1 MHEDDAVLLSAWGAG
16 DGEAGSRLF
25 TRHYRSVYRFFS
37 NKLASLAAVE
47 DLVQQTFTACVE
59 ARARFRGDASF
70 RTFVL
75 AIARNL
81 LLKHLRDR
89 RRDPDIDA
97 DAASLADCG
106 LGASTVVGMRR
117 EQQLLLTALR
127 RIAIDSQ
134 VVFEM
139 TYWEQMP
146 AREIA
151 AILGE
156 TEAAIRGRLRKAKL
170 ELRGAIEALART
182 PDEVSS
188 TIDGLDRW
196 ADGLR
201 NYWDA
206 GR

>member
-1 MHEDDAVLLSAWGAG
+1 MQEDDAALLSAWGAG
-16 DGEAGSRLF
+16 DGEAGGRLF

-37 NKLASLAAVE
+37 NKLSGLAAVE
-47 DLVQQTFTACVE
+47 DLVQQTFVACVE

-81 LLKHLRDR
+81 LLKHLRER
-89 RRDPDIDA
+89 RKEPAVDA
-97 DAASLADCG
+97 DAVSLADCG

-127 RIAIDSQ
+127 RIPIDSQ

-151 AILGE
+151 AVLGE

-182 PDEVSS
+182 PDEVTS
-188 TIDGLDRW
+188 TLDGLDRW

>member
-89 RRDPDIDA
+89 RKDPDIDA
-97 DAASLADCG
+97 DAVSLADCG